1 MIGRYIL
8 VTQMLISTFCSLTFI
23 RMAITCFRLRF
34 CIFSQEM
41 LILNRTK
48 KVFNIV
54 RWSNLMLNEFPF
66 QLSLPLTC
74 IHDFLGLT
82 SMNVSDFK
90 AP

>member
-1 MIGRYIL
+1 
-8 VTQMLISTFCSLTFI
+8 
-23 RMAITCFRLRF
+23 MAMTCFRLRSVF
-34 CIFSQEM
+34 FSQEM
-41 LILNRTK
+41 LILNKTK

-82 SMNVSDFK
+82 SMTVSDIK